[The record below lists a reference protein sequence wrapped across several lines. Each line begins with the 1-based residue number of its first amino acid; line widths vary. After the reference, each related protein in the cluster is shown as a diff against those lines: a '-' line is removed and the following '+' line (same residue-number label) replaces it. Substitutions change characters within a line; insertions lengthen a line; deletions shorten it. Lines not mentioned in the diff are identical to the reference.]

1 MAIDDG
7 AVAMIQVTR
16 YITLDEDELEVKYI
30 RGSGPGGQNV
40 NKVASAAQLR
50 FNVAQSP
57 ALSEQ
62 VKQRLINLAKRRINR
77 EGELIITARRYRRQ
91 DRNRDDA
98 IERLIELIRKAAVR
112 PTPRKKTKPTAA
124 AKRRRLEA
132 KKQRSQT
139 KQRRSST
146 RNQKDD

>member
-1 MAIDDG
+1 
-7 AVAMIQVTR
+7 MIQVTR